1 MIVLYSNHCPCC
13 EVLKARL
20 DVAGI
25 DYTINSDTA
34 GMLAQ
39 GITHLPMLC
48 VDGMMMN
55 YPAALA
61 WLNERTNSN
70 ANR

>member
-20 DVAGI
+20 DEAGM
-25 DYTINSDTA
+25 DYSINSNIDE
-34 GMLAQ
+34 MLSQ
-39 GITHLPMLC
+39 GIAHLPVLS
-48 VDGMMMN
+48 VDGNRMN

-61 WLNERTNSN
+61 WLNERTKPN